1 MVDLWPLLETERT
14 ELRRITDQDLSFIL
28 GHFSDADVCRY
39 MVDAEPPGSAEEAQK
54 IIDWCNGNGNP
65 DSRHNRWLIVLKETG
80 ESIGT
85 VGFHNWDRG
94 NHIAEIGYDLSSH
107 HWGKGIMSEVLRC
120 VLAFGFSQMQL
131 NRVQAFVHVQNT
143 ASYRMLRKQ
152 GFVAEGVIRDKHLF
166 RGEYYDHY
174 LLALLKRDFHLRNS
188 VT

>member
-54 IIDWCNGNGNP
+54 II
-65 DSRHNRWLIVLKETG
+65 
-80 ESIGT
+80 
-85 VGFHNWDRG
+85 
-94 NHIAEIGYDLSSH
+94 
-107 HWGKGIMSEVLRC
+107 
-120 VLAFGFSQMQL
+120 
-131 NRVQAFVHVQNT
+131 NT